1 MNRATETN
9 LLYSL
14 AKEYI
19 KESLVSSI
27 IPSSRKLDFSSKV
40 RVCGIMGLKRFEY
53 EVWHIAGRWENR
65 DLGGLL

>member
-53 EVWHIAGRWENR
+53 EV
-65 DLGGLL
+65 